1 MIDAALTLI
10 AVTSKTDLLPPRG
23 RNIYNAGIKEG
34 DKGHERYA
42 HPSSVHPNLLLI
54 NPISDD
60 NGNMIMPGYYEL
72 VLSED
77 RTMLVLVQAGV
88 QIASFP
94 VFKTTEERSKE
105 QIAQPMDKKS
115 LRKFNK
121 EQKKKA
127 KETKKA
133 IKQGKMPEEPQEYNN
148 ATIEYDDDGEYYLIK
163 YERGNI
169 RAWGAIK
176 Q

>member
-1 MIDAALTLI
+1 
-10 AVTSKTDLLPPRG
+10 
-23 RNIYNAGIKEG
+23 
-34 DKGHERYA
+34 
-42 HPSSVHPNLLLI
+42 
-54 NPISDD
+54 
-60 NGNMIMPGYYEL
+60 
-72 VLSED
+72 
-77 RTMLVLVQAGV
+77 
-88 QIASFP
+88 
-94 VFKTTEERSKE
+94 
-105 QIAQPMDKKS
+105 

-133 IKQGKMPEEPQEYNN
+133 IKQGKIPEAPQEYNN
-148 ATIEYDDDGEYYLIK
+148 ATIEYDNEGEYYLIK